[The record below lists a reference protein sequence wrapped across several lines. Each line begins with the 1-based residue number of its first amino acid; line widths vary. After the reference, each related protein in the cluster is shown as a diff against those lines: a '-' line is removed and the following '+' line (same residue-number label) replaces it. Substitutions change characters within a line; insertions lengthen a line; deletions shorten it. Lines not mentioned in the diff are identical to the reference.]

1 MPSTSHAEFN
11 GQTEALEVAQTF
23 ADLIRG
29 KTIIITGVNPLGI
42 GMATAEAFASQSPAH
57 LIITG
62 RTRSKLEESIN
73 ALKVKFPDVN
83 YRLLEMDLS
92 KQRSV
97 RVGAAEVLAWSDVP
111 TVDILVNNA
120 GVALLP
126 KRTLSEDGIELT
138 FATNHVGHFLFTNLI
153 MPKLIRAAAQAQDN
167 GTTRIIN
174 VTSGS
179 PRWGGMRWSDMSFD
193 RPSAELPEEER
204 PNLALL
210 KAWGIITPG
219 DNGENLS
226 YIPLEAYNQS
236 KVANLLFSVGLTQRL
251 HNRHGILGLAA
262 HPGVVMR
269 TELGRSAGG
278 ELWDEV
284 AERAGS
290 SVKTLGAGAATTL
303 VAALN
308 PKLNRRPGDSVEKD
322 NGKENYGAYLVDCQ
336 ISDTA
341 NPRAV
346 STTEAEKL
354 WELSEK
360 LVGEK
365 FSW

>member
-1 MPSTSHAEFN
+1 MSSTSYAEFN
-11 GQTEALEVAQTF
+11 GQTEALEVARTF
-23 ADLIRG
+23 ASLIRG
-29 KTIIITGVNPLGI
+29 KTVIITGVNPLGI

-62 RTRSKLEESIN
+62 RTRFKLEESIS
-73 ALKVKFPDVN
+73 ALRVKFPDVD

-97 RVGAAEVLAWSDVP
+97 RAGAAEVLAWSDVP

-126 KRTLSEDGIELT
+126 KRTLNEDGIELT

-153 MPKLIRAAAQAQDN
+153 LSKLIRAAAQTQDN
-167 GTTRIIN
+167 GATRVIN

-179 PRWGGMRWSDMSFD
+179 PRWGGMRWSDMGFN
-193 RPSAELPEEER
+193 RRSAELPEEER

-210 KAWGIITPG
+210 EAWGIIHPG
-219 DNGENLS
+219 DDGEDLS

-251 HNRHGILGLAA
+251 RNRHGILSVAA

-269 TELGRSAGG
+269 TELGRSAGDG
-278 ELWDEV
+278 LWDEV

-290 SVKTLGAGAATTL
+290 SIKTIGAGAATTL
-303 VAALN
+303 VAALD
-308 PKLNRRPGDSVEKD
+308 PKLNRRPGDGEAKD

-346 STTEAEKL
+346 STAEAEKL
-354 WELSEK
+354 WEFSEK
-360 LVGEK
+360 LVGET
-365 FSW
+365 FS